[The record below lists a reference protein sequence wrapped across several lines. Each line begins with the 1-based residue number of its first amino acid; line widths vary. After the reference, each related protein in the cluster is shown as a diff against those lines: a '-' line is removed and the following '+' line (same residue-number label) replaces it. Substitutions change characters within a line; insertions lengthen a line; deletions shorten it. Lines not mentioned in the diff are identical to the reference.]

1 MSWCKIVTMKMI
13 LRKKEKEVFTPEK
26 LQARVGTVLG
36 PGIHWV
42 GDLHGTG
49 GVRIEGTMQG
59 DLVMKGLVIIAE
71 TGKVI
76 CPEIKAETVVVSG
89 TVQGNITCQKL
100 EIRSTG
106 RVWGDVVAVSFSSED
121 GAFLRGQMRMEERIE
136 ISLKDEQAPDQ
147 PQISAVQNNLKESQP
162 LEEVKGDI
170 TPTAVAPDQPQPE
183 PEPAPKRS
191 EPTTQEKPKLRAPW
205 SNQVN

>member
-1 MSWCKIVTMKMI
+1 MPMSIFS
-13 LRKKEKEVFTPEK
+13 RKKDTAVFNPEK
-26 LQARVGTVLG
+26 LQIRVSTVLG
-36 PGIHWV
+36 PGIHWI

-59 DLVMKGLVIIAE
+59 ELVIKGLVVIGE
-71 TGKVI
+71 TGKVF
-76 CPEIKAETVVVSG
+76 CPEMKAETVVVAG

-136 ISLKDEQAPDQ
+136 IQLADDQ
-147 PQISAVQNNLKESQP
+147 
-162 LEEVKGDI
+162 
-170 TPTAVAPDQPQPE
+170 TPAEFELPVAQPE
-183 PEPAPKRS
+183 FVEPAFPDLVLSEPAPTMPELESNPATSGIQVS
-191 EPTTQEKPKLRAPW
+191 ETRTSEKPKLKSPW
-205 SNQVN
+205 EK